1 MDAVISWFSGNE
13 LLVKTSA
20 AIFLLGFLI
29 FIHEL
34 GHFLFAKAFGVG
46 VEKFSFG
53 FGPRIFGITY
63 KGTEYRLSWIPLGGY
78 VKMEG
83 DDPFD
88 EASPVSPTSL
98 MQKAP
103 WKRLL
108 IAFAGPL
115 FNLVLPMFLFA
126 GVYLAGAPEPTAWVG
141 LVSDDSAAAQA
152 GIQVGDR
159 LLKVGDIPVRY
170 FSDIRTALDGLPPD
184 ASTSVVLE
192 REGVQ
197 QTVQV
202 RLKAEM
208 LPNEWGEPMLQ
219 NVLGVTPTGAR
230 PLVGVDA
237 SSTSPA
243 YAAGVRSGDRI
254 KAVDGQSVDWGYQLF
269 ARLKATDGPSV
280 TLTLVRDG
288 QEKVIQVPRLGYS
301 LPVEVGKDDPV
312 AATPVPV
319 EALQQLHPGAPFGL
333 FPYEIFIKEAIVGRP
348 AYKAG
353 LLAGD
358 MLYSVNGKRIQ
369 KWLDL
374 KKAIEAPADELKV
387 VMVLREGQLKR
398 FEVQPAVVSV
408 PQADGSSRQEGQI
421 GIRPPE
427 VYERD
432 EVPLQLGLFEAL
444 GRGLKESVGIT
455 VAGVKI
461 LARVVTGD
469 IPLTESLGGPI
480 SIVTIAAQSAWVSI
494 FQYVRVMALLS
505 VNLGLINLLP
515 IPLLDGG
522 HILFHFLELLRGRP
536 VSMRIRE
543 LSQQVGLILLFLLM
557 AFALAN
563 DVRMNLLR

>member
-1 MDAVISWFSGNE
+1 MDGLISWFSGNE
-13 LLVKTSA
+13 LLVKSSA

-34 GHFLFAKAFGVG
+34 GHFLFAKGFGVG

-53 FGPRIFGITY
+53 FGPRIFGFTW

-88 EASPVSPTSL
+88 ESPPVSSTSL

-141 LVSDDSAAAQA
+141 LVSEDSAAARA

-159 LLKVGDIPVRY
+159 LLKVGDRPVRY
-170 FSDIRTALDGLPPD
+170 FTDVRAALEALPPD
-184 ASTSVVLE
+184 ASTAVEIE
-192 REGVQ
+192 RNGATLKVPI
-197 QTVQV
+197 T
-202 RLKAEM
+202 LKAEL
-208 LPNEWGEPMLQ
+208 LPNEWGEPVLQ
-219 NVLGVTPTGAR
+219 NVLGVSPTGAR

-237 SSTSPA
+237 ASTSPA
-243 YAAGVRSGDRI
+243 YSAGVRSGDRVV
-254 KAVDGQSVDWGYQLF
+254 AVDGAPVLWGYQLF
-269 ARLKATDGPSV
+269 DRLKAVTGPSV
-280 TLTLVRDG
+280 SLTLQREGKELRID
-288 QEKVIQVPRLGYS
+288 VPRLSYS
-301 LPVEVGKDDPV
+301 LPMEALGDQPATQVEL
-312 AATPVPV
+312 
-319 EALQQLHPGAPFGL
+319 EALQALHPGAPFGL
-333 FPYEIFIKEAIVGRP
+333 FPYELFIKEAIAGRP
-348 AYKAG
+348 AFKAG
-353 LLAGD
+353 LMAGD
-358 MLYSVNGKRIQ
+358 MLYSVNGRTIQ

-374 KKAIEAPADELKV
+374 KKSIEAPADELKEIV
-387 VMVLREGQLKR
+387 ILRQGVLKR
-398 FEVQPAVVSV
+398 FQVQPNVVSV
-408 PQADGSSRQEGQI
+408 PQPDGSSKQEGQI

-432 EVPLQLGLFEAL
+432 EVALQLGLIEAL
-444 GRGLKESVGIT
+444 ARGARETVGIT

-522 HILFHFLELLRGRP
+522 HILFHFLELVRGRP
-536 VSMRIRE
+536 VSMRFRE